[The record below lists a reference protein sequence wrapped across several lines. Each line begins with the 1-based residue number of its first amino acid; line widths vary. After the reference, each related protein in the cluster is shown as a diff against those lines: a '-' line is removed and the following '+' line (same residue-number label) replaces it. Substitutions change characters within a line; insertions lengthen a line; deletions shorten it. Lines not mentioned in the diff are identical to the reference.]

1 MEQWISLTDYASKY
15 RVSVSTLRRRIKA
28 DKITFRKDKGKYLL
42 LDRNLSQAVAE
53 KVPLKK
59 SAKVS
64 TPQVSVENDFNQ
76 QFDAN
81 DFDIP
86 LDSEP
91 MVDNESQSSSQVSY
105 TNESAE
111 DHDIYQNY
119 QNPSSGIPSD
129 SSNYQASPSAESKS
143 SETFLSTKVL
153 LDEIKK
159 AYMTILQE
167 KEEQLVQLKTEVTDL
182 KTLVRALESENY
194 RLQSIIKE
202 LKS

>member
-42 LDRNLSQAVAE
+42 LDRNLSQAVTE

-59 SAKVS
+59 SV
-64 TPQVSVENDFNQ
+64 QVSAPQGSVESDFNQ

-91 MVDNESQSSSQVSY
+91 MDNSENQINSHVNY
-105 TNESAE
+105 TNESVE
-111 DHDIYQNY
+111 DHDIYQDY
-119 QNPSSGIPSD
+119 QNPSQGVPSD
-129 SSNYQASPSAESKS
+129 SSNYQASSNVEPKS